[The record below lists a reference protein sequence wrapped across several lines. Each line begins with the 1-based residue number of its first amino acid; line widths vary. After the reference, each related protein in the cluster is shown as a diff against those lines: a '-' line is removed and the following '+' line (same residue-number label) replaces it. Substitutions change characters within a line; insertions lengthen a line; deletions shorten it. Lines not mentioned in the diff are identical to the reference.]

1 MFWQLDYNH
10 VFTPWMIMSIPI
22 YIRLAIY
29 HKQIF
34 QLGVISYGILKFY
47 HEVKNTPVQQV
58 LCIYHMGVF
67 DRWDSITKLILHRDH
82 LEISSFVHVLKRW
95 DIIFHTYNR

>member
-1 MFWQLDYNH
+1 MTIRLQSRFYTLNDNE
-10 VFTPWMIMSIPI
+10 FTYI
-22 YIRLAIY
+22 YIRLAIILY

-47 HEVKNTPVQQV
+47 HEVENTPVQQV

-82 LEISSFVHVLKRW
+82 LEISSFVHILKEMRYY
-95 DIIFHTYNR
+95 IS